1 MSVSHEL
8 AGQHVSFVLPVTLS
22 ASARRSV
29 LLSTGVEPTA
39 EQIFVVNN
47 LTDLPAELRA
57 RMVDTW
63 EKINVHVDE
72 EERYTPDGE
81 PYLHMNEARNDGYL
95 SLQRSA
101 TERWTRYLPDTDG
114 NGIDVDDVFYATPD
128 RTVGAM
134 EYLRAKLAPD
144 QDGVLDAMLA
154 GAPLVDGLGGDD
166 GLRVE
171 DALDAY
177 ERALEIARQLIDLV
191 DSGTRAEGM
200 AWFGE
205 SFFTVTDDAIFLYP
219 ELGNGPPK
227 RPAAILKRSN
237 PQAYTQARK
246 LLDQLKPLPT
256 GIVTEKIDRT
266 CHHWWSAN
274 YIDATDQRK
283 VDDLLRMDLANALND
298 AKVENSK
305 REATERYEQCRANWI
320 TKHGSQRLK
329 RAAARGYRHD
339 GIYRDERLKLELP
352 DFVGSLGRKPTIR
365 ELVNPSE
372 RALELESQV
381 LARAEA
387 LGIPDDK
394 VRLVFAQPGQD
405 SDWADGEFVQIEN
418 YLGRHTIW
426 QSVSGLHSVGDDDIP
441 F

>member
-72 EERYTPDGE
+72 EERYIPDDDA
-81 PYLHMNEARNDGYL
+81 PYLHMNGARNDGYL
-95 SLQRSA
+95 SLQRNA
-101 TERWTRYLPDTDG
+101 TERWTRYLPGTDG
-114 NGIDVDDVFYATPD
+114 DRIGADDVFYATPD
-128 RTVGAM
+128 RTVGAI
-134 EYLRAKLAPD
+134 EYLRATLAPG
-144 QDGVLDAMLA
+144 QDEALDAMLA
-154 GAPLVDGLGGDD
+154 GAPLVDGLGEAD

-171 DALDAY
+171 DVLDAY
-177 ERALEIARQLIDLV
+177 ERALEIAQQLVDLV

-205 SFFTVTDDAIFLYP
+205 SFTVTNDAIFLYP
-219 ELGNGPPK
+219 DLGNDPPN
-227 RPAAILKRSN
+227 RPAAILKQSD
-237 PQAYTQARK
+237 PQAYTRARE

-274 YIDATDQRK
+274 YTDATDQSK
-283 VDDLLRMDLANALND
+283 VDDLLRMDLVNALND
-298 AKVENSK
+298 VKVENSK
-305 REATERYEQCRANWI
+305 REATERYEQCRASWI
-320 TKHGSQRLK
+320 ARHGSQRLK
-329 RAAARGYRHD
+329 RAAARDYRHD

-405 SDWADGEFVQIEN
+405 SDWADGEFVQIED

-426 QSVSGLHSVGDDDIP
+426 QSVSGVHSGDDDIP